1 MEKKITKKVK
11 RSKTKITP
19 PKKKT
24 SESLSRDEVRSINK
38 KKVKRRR
45 KAKRVAF
52 LIALATIIMS
62 VGVVLVLSVFFKIN
76 TISIKG
82 DRVYSDQQII
92 AKSGVEIGDN
102 LFRVNEEKLGESLSK
117 SLPYIHTITLERQL
131 PDTLVI
137 TVKATREVAAFQFG
151 TGFILV
157 NADGKVLDRNAA
169 MLRDNVAVVTGA
181 ALKGA
186 PEGERIIVGSEQE
199 TDDFVAL
206 LKSIAGSGI
215 KNVTE
220 INLTDTG
227 EYELKYDGRITV
239 KLGSIENID
248 IKLKRAVA
256 ALEKEDEINIYSEGV
271 LDLKTEPYVYFDPG
285 EDEEKKPDTT
295 APVTDEN
302 GEPVQE
308 STETEENGASNDN
321 QDETQ
326 KSDDSEE

>member
-1 MEKKITKKVK
+1 MEKKITKRVK

-206 LKSIAGSGI
+206 LKGIAGSGI

-239 KLGSIENID
+239 KLGSIENVD